1 MYRQTVLTVLAL
13 TLMTVTAVAEDW
25 PRFRGPMGSGVA
37 NSGTAVPSTWS
48 PKANLAWKVE
58 MPGPGASSPII
69 VGNKAF
75 VTCYSGYGLDQSNPG
90 ELENLVRHLV
100 CVDMQT
106 GKKLWQKDVKVVLP
120 EDPYS
125 GIGVTAHGY
134 ASHTPVSDGKNVYAF
149 FGKSGVHA
157 FDMDGN
163 KLWSAEVGKESDPTR
178 WGSSSSPIVFDNL
191 VIVTASAESQS
202 IVALDKSSGKEVWR
216 QEAKGL
222 DGMWGTP
229 ALVKI
234 DDNRTDLVMCVSKE
248 LWGLNPKTGK
258 MRWLADATGAQNAY
272 SSIIQD
278 GSRVF
283 AVTGRGGGS
292 VAVDAGGSGDIS
304 KTNTVWTGG
313 VSGSFAS
320 PVRHESKIY
329 AIARGIVTVMDTDTG
344 EQLERLRLKGG
355 EQTGGRFGSLDYP
368 SPIVVGDRLFYM
380 NGSGQMYVFA
390 LGDKMEQ
397 LAVNKVTND
406 KEIFWGTPAVS
417 NDKLVIR
424 SSENLYCV
432 ADKGQ
437 DVEPQAENE
446 SGSEPESE
454 PRAGGGRPAAGS
466 GAGGGRP
473 SGGSR
478 PGGGQSFDPMS
489 MFNGLDTDK
498 DGNVTSAELA
508 GNRMADRLKTLDKN
522 SDDVISKEE
531 FSTGISTLFS
541 RGGSGGSSRGG
552 SRAGAGGG
560 SRGGAGYGGRT
571 QDSRPERPQRP
582 SMVK

>member
-106 GKKLWQKDVKVVLP
+106 GKQLWQKDVKVVLP

-178 WGSSSSPIVFDNL
+178 WGSSSSPIVFENL

-234 DDNRTDLVMCVSKE
+234 DDKRTDLVMCVSKE

-446 SGSEPESE
+446 SGSEPETE

-552 SRAGAGGG
+552 SR
-560 SRGGAGYGGRT
+560 GGAGYGGRT
-571 QDSRPERPQRP
+571 QDSRPERPLRP
-582 SMVK
+582 SMEK

>member
-1 MYRQTVLTVLAL
+1 
-13 TLMTVTAVAEDW
+13 MTVTAVAEDW

-58 MPGPGASSPII
+58 MPGPGASSPIL

-163 KLWSAEVGKESDPTR
+163 KIWSAEVGKESDPTR
-178 WGSSSSPIVFDNL
+178 WGSSSSPIVFENL

-202 IVALDKSSGKEVWR
+202 IVGLDKSSGKEVWR

-454 PRAGGGRPAAGS
+454 PRASGGRPAGGS

-552 SRAGAGGG
+552 SRGGAGGS
-560 SRGGAGYGGRT
+560 SRGGAGYGGRA

-582 SMVK
+582 SMEK

>member
-106 GKKLWQKDVKVVLP
+106 GKQLWQKDVKVVLP

-178 WGSSSSPIVFDNL
+178 WGSSSSPIVFENL

-234 DDNRTDLVMCVSKE
+234 DDKRTDLVMCVSKE

-552 SRAGAGGG
+552 SRGGAGGG

-582 SMVK
+582 SMEK

>member
-397 LAVNKVTND
+397 LAVNKVTNE

-454 PRAGGGRPAAGS
+454 PRASGGRPAGGS

-582 SMVK
+582 SMEK

>member
-234 DDNRTDLVMCVSKE
+234 DDSRTDLVMCVSKE

-473 SGGSR
+473 SGGGR

-582 SMVK
+582 SMDK

>member
-397 LAVNKVTND
+397 LAINKVTND

-454 PRAGGGRPAAGS
+454 PRASGGRPAGGS

-582 SMVK
+582 SMEK

>member
-1 MYRQTVLTVLAL
+1 MYRQTVLTMLAL

-178 WGSSSSPIVFDNL
+178 WGSSSSPIVFENL

-202 IVALDKSSGKEVWR
+202 IVGLDKSSGKEVWR

-446 SGSEPESE
+446 SGGEPESE
-454 PRAGGGRPAAGS
+454 PRASGGRPAGGS

-473 SGGSR
+473 SGGRR

-552 SRAGAGGG
+552 SRGGAGGS
-560 SRGGAGYGGRT
+560 SRGGAGYGGRA

-582 SMVK
+582 SMEK